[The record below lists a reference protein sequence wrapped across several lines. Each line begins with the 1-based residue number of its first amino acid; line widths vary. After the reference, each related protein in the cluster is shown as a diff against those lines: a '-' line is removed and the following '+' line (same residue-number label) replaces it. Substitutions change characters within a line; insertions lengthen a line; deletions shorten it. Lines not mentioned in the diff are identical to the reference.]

1 MNEPRDGGRTPLRGR
16 LGRMLG
22 ARPDGRSGTGP
33 AAGPATGPATGP
45 HAPAPG
51 GERRRPDPGSVLQV
65 VAHPDDDLYFI
76 NPDAARSVGSGAEL
90 LTVVLTA
97 AEGDGR
103 NLDTGYWARGKS
115 PQDHAG
121 YSAARHNGLRR
132 AYARMAVA
140 DAASPWHREA
150 VRLPGGL
157 VAEVDT
163 LLAAQHVRLCFLQTA
178 HQVTDERRTPRGL
191 RQLWLGDVERART
204 LPVPGSP
211 VREVQE
217 FDREQLVE
225 ALAGLMADTAP
236 TVVRTLDPD
245 PEHDGGKS
253 EHTCSDHHEHAVA
266 AQFTLAAV
274 QRHAERTGAAPAVD
288 HYRGYANRYWAFNLS
303 RAAAAEKADLLHTYA
318 GADGVP
324 DPGGDLGDFQLG
336 TNPYRSTHL
345 LSTAPRHAPGT
356 GRLLRRS
363 DGTLL
368 AWAVLAGRAVVW
380 EQEPDAER
388 WTGPA
393 RLEGGWLVPVLA
405 AAAGPDGSAHLVG
418 LRRRELPEGPEL
430 DLVHACSPGPGEP
443 FGPWA
448 SLGNPDADRPDP
460 RTRREPG
467 VPAAAVDGRGVLH
480 VFARDYAQGLSH
492 RTAGPD
498 GTWESLGGDYLQDS
512 PVALTTA
519 SGRVEVYAPGKQ
531 TVRRWFQKSPGA
543 GFTRD
548 FSLTTM
554 HPASGGITAVEG
566 EPDRVTL
573 YLRQP
578 GTAQVMAYRQHPR
591 GAGWPERPA
600 GLGGHGGT
608 GPVAALPVPG
618 RGAGDVL
625 LAHRNEAGALS
636 VSLPPGEGKPGRP
649 SPEWSRLGGELLH
662 APSAAVDRH
671 GRRVLAVLG
680 PDARLHL
687 CRQRDA
693 APDSPFGP
701 WQTL

>member
-1 MNEPRDGGRTPLRGR
+1 MNEPRNAERTPLRGR
-16 LGRMLG
+16 LRRIL
-22 ARPDGRSGTGP
+22 APRP
-33 AAGPATGPATGP
+33 AADAA
-45 HAPAPG
+45 APAAPTAAPASAAAPA

-65 VAHPDDDLYFI
+65 VAHPDDDLYFV
-76 NPDAARSVGSGAEL
+76 NPDTARSIAAGAEL

-103 NLDTGYWARGKS
+103 NLDTGYWARDKA
-115 PQDHAG
+115 PQDHAR

-132 AYARMAVA
+132 AYARMAAGSA
-140 DAASPWHREA
+140 DAPWHREA

-157 VAEVDT
+157 TVEVDT
-163 LLAAQHVRLCFLQTA
+163 LLAAQHVRLCFVQTA
-178 HQVTDERRTPRGL
+178 HQVTDDRRTPRGL
-191 RQLWLGDVERART
+191 RQLWLGEVERART
-204 LPVPGSP
+204 LPVAGSP
-211 VREVQE
+211 VREAQE
-217 FDREQLVE
+217 FDREQLIE
-225 ALAGLMADTAP
+225 ALAGLMEDAAP

-253 EHTCSDHHEHAVA
+253 EYAYSDHHEHTVTAE
-266 AQFTLAAV
+266 FTLAAV
-274 QRHAERTGAAPAVD
+274 RRHAERTGAAPAVD

-303 RAAAAEKADLLHTYA
+303 RAVAADKADLLHTYA

-324 DPGGDLGDFQLG
+324 DPDGDLGDLQLG

-345 LSTAPRHAPGT
+345 LSTAHRYAPGT
-356 GRLLRRS
+356 GRLLRRA

-368 AWAVLAGRAVVW
+368 VWAVLAGRAEVW
-380 EQEPDAER
+380 EQHPDGEG
-388 WTGPA
+388 WSGPR
-393 RLEGGWLVPVLA
+393 RLDGDWLAPVLA

-418 LRRRELPEGPEL
+418 LRRRGLPAGPEV
-430 DLVHACSPGPGEP
+430 DLVHACSPAPGEP
-443 FGPWA
+443 FGPWTP
-448 SLGNPDADRPDP
+448 LGNPDADRPDP

-467 VPAAAVDGRGVLH
+467 VPAAAVDGRGALH
-480 VFARDYAQGLSH
+480 VFVRDYAQGLSH
-492 RTAGPD
+492 RTAGA
-498 GTWESLGGDYLQDS
+498 GGWESLGGDFLQDS

-531 TVRRWFQKSPGA
+531 TVRRWYQKRPGA

-566 EPDRVTL
+566 EPDRITL

-591 GAGWPERPA
+591 GGGWPERPA
-600 GLGGHGGT
+600 GLGGRGGT

-625 LAHRNEAGALS
+625 LAHRDDTGGLS
-636 VSLPPGEGKPGRP
+636 VSLPPGEGRPGRP
-649 SPEWSRLGGELLH
+649 APVWSRLGGELLQ

-680 PDARLHL
+680 PDARIHL
-687 CRQRDA
+687 ARQRDA
-693 APDSPFGP
+693 APDAPFGP
-701 WQTL
+701 WRTL